1 MNPRTDRRAR
11 TGSARRITG
20 ISGIAVLWVTW
31 LSADVHADSA
41 DDHWQISV
49 PAYLTASASLQKK
62 GEATVAYDS
71 LIASVEVELT
81 SQARPYSAGLFLD
94 YVMSPDSRYDETV
107 SVGGWL
113 EYQFYKW
120 DTTTY
125 FAYDM
130 APGAPGAWLYG
141 GRIRYKCTQRHKLGI
156 EAFGSFEESASPK
169 LMIAYYGT
177 ISRTVSVK
185 FVAGLDTDADQQR
198 VVRTEIVW
206 QIK

>member
-1 MNPRTDRRAR
+1 L
-11 TGSARRITG
+11 
-20 ISGIAVLWVTW
+20 LWVTG

-41 DDHWQISV
+41 DDRWQVSV
-49 PAYLTASASLQKK
+49 PLYVAASAFYQKK
-62 GEATVAYDS
+62 GEAIVAYNS
-71 LIASVEVELT
+71 LTASVEVELT

-113 EYQFYKW
+113 EYRFYKW

-130 APGAPGAWLYG
+130 APGAPGERLYA
-141 GRIRYKCTQRHKLGI
+141 GRIRYKLAQRHKLGI
-156 EAFGSFEESASPK
+156 EAFASFEDSASPQ
-169 LMIAYYGT
+169 LMLAYYGT
-177 ISRTVSVK
+177 ISRTISVK
-185 FVAGLDTDADQQR
+185 FVAGLDTDADEQR
-198 VVRTEIVW
+198 VVRTELVW

>member
-1 MNPRTDRRAR
+1 MNARTNCRAR
-11 TGSARRITG
+11 TRRARRITG
-20 ISGIAVLWVTW
+20 TWGIALLWVTW
-31 LSADVHADSA
+31 LCADVHADSA
-41 DDHWQISV
+41 DERWQVSV
-49 PAYLTASASLQKK
+49 PLYVAASASYQKK

-94 YVMSPDSRYDETV
+94 YVISPDSRYDETV

-113 EYQFYKW
+113 EYRFYKW

-125 FAYDM
+125 LAYDM
-130 APGAPGAWLYG
+130 APGAPGEWLYAG
-141 GRIRYKCTQRHKLGI
+141 QIRYKFTQRHKLGI

-177 ISRTVSVK
+177 ISRTISVK
-185 FVAGLDTDADQQR
+185 FVADMNPDADQQR
-198 VVRTEIVW
+198 VVRTELVW